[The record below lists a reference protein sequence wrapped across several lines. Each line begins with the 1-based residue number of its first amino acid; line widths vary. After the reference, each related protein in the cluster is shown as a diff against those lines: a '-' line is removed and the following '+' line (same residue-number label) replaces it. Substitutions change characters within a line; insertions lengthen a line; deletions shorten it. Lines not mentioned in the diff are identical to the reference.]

1 METIYEHP
9 FITTWFIFLFGFW
22 LTVAA
27 SQINKN

>member
-9 FITTWFIFLFGFW
+9 FLTTWFIMSIGFR

-27 SQINKN
+27 GQFKKG